1 MRIGWGR
8 LRVLGESA
16 RGLCDDLATI
26 SSCIV
31 LEAVE
36 YLPAAQE
43 RTQLQRRMVREAFA
57 EGRDYERARLG
68 LPPTEAGAA
77 ATVTGDPKTPTAP
90 TAPRDPHERHL
101 HLVSG

>member
-16 RGLCDDLATI
+16 RDLCDDLATI

-36 YLPAAQE
+36 YLPAAQQ

-68 LPPTEAGAA
+68 LPPTESTVT
-77 ATVTGDPKTPTAP
+77 ATVTGDSMTPTAP
-90 TAPRDPHERHL
+90 KDPQERHL